1 MQRTAVSQVDYGRK
15 LRIGGMSCLS
25 SKFLQRFLLLVRC
38 CSAYLLSLPRSLL
51 CPQLPS
57 RWRRRVSWSK
67 CDGTAAGAGGT
78 AGAAGMV
85 DAIAA
90 IPTVVGA
97 ART

>member
-1 MQRTAVSQVDYGRK
+1 MSK
-15 LRIGGMSCLS
+15 LKIPAAFLVIGAM
-25 SKFLQRFLLLVRC
+25 LLGVP
-38 CSAYLLSLPRSLL
+38 AILPRSLL

-85 DAIAA
+85 DPIAA
-90 IPTVVGA
+90 IPFVVGA

>member
-1 MQRTAVSQVDYGRK
+1 VITMQRTAVSQVDYDRK

-25 SKFLQRFLLLVRC
+25 SKFLQRFLCSGRC
-38 CSAYLLSLPRSLL
+38 RSAYLLSQPRSLL
-51 CPQLPS
+51 YPELPS
-57 RWRRRVSWSK
+57 RWRRRVTWSK
-67 CDGTAAGAGGT
+67 CVSADGT

-90 IPTVVGA
+90 VPTVVGA